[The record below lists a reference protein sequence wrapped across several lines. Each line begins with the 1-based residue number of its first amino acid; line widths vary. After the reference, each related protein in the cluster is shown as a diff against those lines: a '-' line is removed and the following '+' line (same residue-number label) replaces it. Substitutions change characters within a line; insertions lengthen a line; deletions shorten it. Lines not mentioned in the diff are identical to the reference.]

1 MCARSAHLIC
11 WREIDHPVDTANHE
25 PRTQG
30 HYARH
35 AKGGWWLGEE
45 EGHESPNEKKE
56 EEKTTIVY
64 HHYLYIKFARFLRA
78 AFAFFLLNDNA
89 FAADD
94 MWQAGRR
101 RQSDGRTMLSEDK
114 RNRPLRNVVREY
126 VRVDE
131 GGKRWSFLSFFAVGI
146 YLTNMLHRCRAG
158 YF

>member
-35 AKGGWWLGEE
+35 ADGADDWEKRKGTNL
-45 EGHESPNEKKE
+45 PTKKKE

-78 AFAFFLLNDNA
+78 AFAFFLLNENA

-131 GGKRWSFLSFFAVGI
+131 GGKR
-146 YLTNMLHRCRAG
+146 
-158 YF
+158 